1 MAVMS
6 ATRRGKHQLLGQIG
20 SPVQVKYGAE
30 GKIKKQMKIQIQRVV
45 KVTQGDWQPPEQS
58 MELRRQETETNTQG
72 QRQIQ
77 NEI

>member
-30 GKIKKQMKIQIQRVV
+30 GKIKTNEMQLQCIVEI
-45 KVTQGDWQPPEQS
+45 TQGDWQPPEQS
-58 MELRRQETETNTQG
+58 MELRRQR
-72 QRQIQ
+72 QRQS
-77 NEI
+77 EI

>member
-30 GKIKKQMKIQIQRVV
+30 GKIKNKLDPVGSTVRYEMMKLCTGSV
-45 KVTQGDWQPPEQS
+45 
-58 MELRRQETETNTQG
+58 
-72 QRQIQ
+72 
-77 NEI
+77 

>member
-30 GKIKKQMKIQIQRVV
+30 GKIKKEMKIQIQRVV
-45 KVTQGDWQPPEQS
+45 KVTQGDWQPREQS
-58 MELRRQETETNTQG
+58 MELRRQETRM
-72 QRQIQ
+72 QRNWELQL
-77 NEI
+77 